1 MAYGVINPV
10 ATAATTI
17 DSYNRSCISASA
29 MENGSVVDLL
39 TKSSTSGEAELW
51 TATVP
56 ATANLKG
63 LWMVYDPEVVW
74 TADKYRGLDP
84 DVRNYSIAIGT
95 TFSAF
100 KLIEGDLILMSA
112 DAFTAVK
119 STNGFAN
126 GTNGQSQ
133 MVWGAT
139 QSNDTISMRYMATE
153 YFSIGTGA
161 MDTQR
166 FTAYLMEVLPINY
179 A

>member
-10 ATAATTI
+10 AVAATNI
-17 DSYNRSCISASA
+17 DSYNRSCISAGA
-29 MENGSVVDLL
+29 LENGSVVDLL
-39 TKSSTSGEAELW
+39 TKSSTEGEAELW
-51 TATVP
+51 VATVP

-63 LWMVYDPEVVW
+63 VWMAYDPELVW
-74 TADKYRGLDP
+74 TSYYRGLDP
-84 DVRNYSIAIGT
+84 DVRNYTIAAGRA
-95 TFSAF
+95 FSAF
-100 KLIEGDLILMSA
+100 KLIEGDLVLMSA
-112 DAFTAVK
+112 DAFTAAK
-119 STNGFAN
+119 SSNGFAN
-126 GTNGQSQ
+126 ATNGQSQ

-139 QSNDTISMRYMATE
+139 QSTDTISMRYMATE